1 MLKRIAIH
9 CPQHLSS
16 LQIQENNQTILVRT
30 ISFKELSTSP
40 DNKEGFHWIGVL
52 LCFGAASLGGLSNV
66 ATNYLKV
73 CFKYI
78 WTTLDL

>member
-1 MLKRIAIH
+1 M
-9 CPQHLSS
+9 
-16 LQIQENNQTILVRT
+16 RT
-30 ISFKELSTSP
+30 ISFKKLSTSP

-73 CFKYI
+73 CFKYM
-78 WTTLDL
+78 WMTLDLEKIGTLRFLLRVGFY